1 MAPGTATR
9 EGAAQDGAD
18 GALRLGV
25 VGAGHFG
32 RYHAQK
38 VAASTAPAW
47 SRSPTS
53 MRSAPPPSP
62 ARSAPMPWPTT
73 TR

>member
-1 MAPGTATR
+1 MARGTTTQDER
-9 EGAAQDGAD
+9 TQEEAA

-38 VAASTAPAW
+38 YATLDGARLIAVVDIDEAG
-47 SRSPTS
+47 R
-53 MRSAPPPSP
+53 PSP
-62 ARSAPMPWPTT
+62 PRSGAILCPTHAR
-73 TR
+73 